1 MRDFQR
7 HRFFNYP
14 RIRGVHMNPIL
25 HRDGQEG
32 SSPHTR
38 GTLLLLFNLFGF
50 RRIIPAYAGYTNKY
64 ERMCMYGR
72 DHSRI
77 RGVHLSFDYDQ

>member
-38 GTLLLLFNLFGF
+38 GTQTSTKGCVCMVG
-50 RRIIPAYAGYTNKY
+50 IIPAYAGYTCCCNVSSCILK
-64 ERMCMYGR
+64 